1 MQLASANYI
10 SIFFI
15 NHANAFAVRSTILN
29 YKRFQIIR
37 DQKISGKIV
46 SALTSIKLF
55 SVRNIFIFCMIQQQI
70 FHMKLLRQFAGILH
84 C

>member
-1 MQLASANYI
+1 MQLASTNYI

-37 DQKISGKIV
+37 DQKIPTEIFSSFFIRETVRQLRHSGCIMQ
-46 SALTSIKLF
+46 AAMPF
-55 SVRNIFIFCMIQQQI
+55 
-70 FHMKLLRQFAGILH
+70 LRR
-84 C
+84 

>member
-29 YKRFQIIR
+29 LGTGLQGVDNLPDTF
-37 DQKISGKIV
+37 
-46 SALTSIKLF
+46 
-55 SVRNIFIFCMIQQQI
+55 
-70 FHMKLLRQFAGILH
+70 
-84 C
+84 